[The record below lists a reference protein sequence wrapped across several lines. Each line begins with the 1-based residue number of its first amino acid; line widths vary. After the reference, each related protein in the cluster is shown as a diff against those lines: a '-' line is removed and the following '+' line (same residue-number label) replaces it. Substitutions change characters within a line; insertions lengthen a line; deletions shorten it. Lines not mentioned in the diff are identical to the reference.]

1 MRPRQL
7 RRLGGMAELLFTRVA
22 CGVSSV
28 RHAPRAGCAV
38 AYAAHMRGSDMLELL
53 QQPRTVVDSLAVRC
67 VADTYAARPIDIRD
81 CLPGKEGYQLL
92 WR

>member
-1 MRPRQL
+1 
-7 RRLGGMAELLFTRVA
+7 
-22 CGVSSV
+22 
-28 RHAPRAGCAV
+28 
-38 AYAAHMRGSDMLELL
+38 MLELL